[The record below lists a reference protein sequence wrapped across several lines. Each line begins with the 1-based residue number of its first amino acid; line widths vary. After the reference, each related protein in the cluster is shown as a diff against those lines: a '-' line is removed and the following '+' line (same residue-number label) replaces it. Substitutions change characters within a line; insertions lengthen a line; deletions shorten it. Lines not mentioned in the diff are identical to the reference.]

1 MSDQREAAAH
11 PGRQTGAGWWPL
23 IIQLLATG
31 FMTGLIWFVQLVH
44 YPMMEG
50 WPHDDFGRWEL
61 AHRDRTGPVV
71 IPPMLA
77 EGAAAAWLLIRRPRG
92 VPAWLPL
99 LGIGLLA
106 SIWAST
112 FFLQVPCHLK
122 LSAGWD
128 AATHR
133 LLVQSNWIRTVLWS
147 ARLGVAVAM
156 LVRYQP
162 SGCAGD
168 YLHLE
173 AGSGSD
179 RTGRTFD

>member
-1 MSDQREAAAH
+1 MSDHWEAAAH
-11 PGRQTGAGWWPL
+11 PGLRVAAGWWPL

-77 EGAAAAWLLIRRPRG
+77 EGAAAAWLFIRRPRG
-92 VPAWLPL
+92 IHAWLPL
-99 LGIGLLA
+99 LGLGLLTG
-106 SIWAST
+106 IWAST

-122 LSAGWD
+122 LS
-128 AATHR
+128 
-133 LLVQSNWIRTVLWS
+133 
-147 ARLGVAVAM
+147 
-156 LVRYQP
+156 
-162 SGCAGD
+162 
-168 YLHLE
+168 
-173 AGSGSD
+173 
-179 RTGRTFD
+179 TG